1 MFSISGKII
10 FEDGQGNLYNENGE
24 EAMDW
29 EEDVDPYN
37 LQNLTN
43 LTRYKE
49 RQPIELDPNDPA
61 LEKLMGD
68 VQTRVSSENSKLKYN
83 TYSVDQKTLFLYYL
97 KIKLYKAAKAAK
109 MSGVNERT
117 GQQWAKRL
125 REDAE
130 WNIYEK
136 NTNRVNRKTSQL
148 QEEHKQFLINYYDE
162 FPQARTKDAVDS
174 LTENFENFS
183 LKETVVGEFISKEC
197 NLSIK
202 RITRHPKARNDP
214 VKLKARREWVEEWS
228 KTSMDFNTNCIFI
241 DESAFDINMRP
252 STARSARGT
261 PAIVVTPSTKAISHT
276 ILGAISAMGV
286 INIEIR
292 VPVPPKKMKVVGSRK
307 RKASAPKK
315 PSFGGTNSGHYL
327 NFIKKTLDQMDKY
340 PEMKGFYLIMD
351 NSPIHNKKDGDI
363 DHIIES
369 RGYKCVYLPPYSPE
383 LNPIEQFW
391 AVVKGKVRRSQFG
404 NTEDLKT
411 RISEACNEISFKH
424 LRGFVRHSSQTF
436 ERCLNEEHI

>member
-49 RQPIELDPNDPA
+49 HQPIELDPNDPA

-109 MSGVNERT
+109 MSEVNERT

-351 NSPIHNKKDGDI
+351 NSPIHDKKDGDI

-411 RISEACNEISFKH
+411 RISEA
-424 LRGFVRHSSQTF
+424 
-436 ERCLNEEHI
+436 